1 MKEMCYKLHTNEQA
15 MDSVETV
22 SMQSVLTGVQGEKE
36 QNKTGSGTT
45 RHSGWK
51 HSQIRMG

>member
-22 SMQSVLTGVQGEKE
+22 SMQSVPTGVQGGKE
-36 QNKTGSGTT
+36 QNKKGSVTT